1 MIQQMSMKI
10 VLASDHGGYALKEK
24 IKAWLTEAGHQVR
37 DFGCFGTDSVDYPDF
52 ALPAAQALSKGEADR
67 GVFVCTTGIGM
78 SICANKVKGV
88 RCALCADSMTA
99 RMTREHN
106 DTNALAL
113 GAGVVG
119 ENLAREILFTW
130 LDTPFSEAAR
140 HQRRIDKI
148 SAFES

>member
-1 MIQQMSMKI
+1 MKKLAIGNDHVAVEMKKEIQAYLEEK
-10 VLASDHGGYALKEK
+10 GYEV
-24 IKAWLTEAGHQVR
+24 INV
-37 DFGCFGTDSVDYPDF
+37 GTDEPGRFDYPISGYKVGKMV
-52 ALPAAQALSKGEADR
+52 ANGEVDG
-67 GVFVCTTGIGM
+67 GVLICGTGVGI
-78 SICANKVKGV
+78 SLAANKVKGV